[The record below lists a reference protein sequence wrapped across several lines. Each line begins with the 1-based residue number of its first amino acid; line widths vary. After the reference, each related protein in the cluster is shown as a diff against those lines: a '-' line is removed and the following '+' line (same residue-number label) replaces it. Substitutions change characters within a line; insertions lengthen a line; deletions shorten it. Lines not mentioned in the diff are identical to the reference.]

1 MILNLA
7 FILLG
12 FTSKELMV
20 VFDSKDIRTIFKA
33 KSRLK
38 ERLRLKKEE
47 SLNEFLQKMQE
58 S

>member
-1 MILNLA
+1 
-7 FILLG
+7 
-12 FTSKELMV
+12 MV